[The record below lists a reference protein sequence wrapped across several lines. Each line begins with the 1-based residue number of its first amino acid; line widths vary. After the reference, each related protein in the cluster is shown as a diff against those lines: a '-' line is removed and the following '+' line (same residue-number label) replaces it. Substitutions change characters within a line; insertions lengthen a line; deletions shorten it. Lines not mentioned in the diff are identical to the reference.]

1 MDLRKIWLD
10 TGRCKS
16 ITSPSSSLTVR
27 MVWTG
32 PLPISCILS
41 DKGHCQC
48 QHQKGSTSHC
58 PWRVMQP
65 HTGFV
70 HRGCPKELAAVLE
83 KTSLNSP
90 QESCLSNPSNVHIVF
105 FIFILFSGVNHV
117 SIRLDLETLFQF
129 SHLILTFKVPLLPEL
144 LCNVIHWVLNHGNKL
159 LR

>member
-10 TGRCKS
+10 TGRCKPV
-16 ITSPSSSLTVR
+16 TSPSLSLTVW

-32 PLPISCILS
+32 PLPISCCLS
-41 DKGHCQC
+41 DMERCRC
-48 QHQKGSTSHC
+48 RCQKGSTSHC
-58 PWRVMQP
+58 PRRAMQL

-70 HRGCPKELAAVLE
+70 HRGCPKELAGVLE

-90 QESCLSNPSNVHIVF
+90 QESCLSNPSNVRIVLF
-105 FIFILFSGVNHV
+105 VFILFSGVDHV

-144 LCNVIHWVLNHGNKL
+144 LCNVIH
-159 LR
+159 